1 MALTWEKW
9 YPILIAS
16 AVTAIYLSV
25 PALRQYALPPTA
37 SALMAAIVSIGGIA
51 IGFLA
56 TAKSILVSI
65 DDREIIQKLK
75 SSGYY
80 KRIIAYLRTAIRWSF
95 LLTGYSAAALLV
107 EFGPATSWS
116 FSYSVGFSV
125 WLLLATASAL
135 SYYRVINIFYAVLE
149 SLS

>member
-1 MALTWEKW
+1 MALIWEKW
-9 YPILIAS
+9 YPIIIAG

-25 PALRQYALPPTA
+25 PALRQYALPPSA

-80 KRIIAYLRTAIRWSF
+80 RRIISYLRTAIRWSF

-107 EFGPATSWS
+107 EFGPSTNWS
-116 FSYSVGFSV
+116 FAHSVGFSI
-125 WLLLATASAL
+125 WLLLATVSTL